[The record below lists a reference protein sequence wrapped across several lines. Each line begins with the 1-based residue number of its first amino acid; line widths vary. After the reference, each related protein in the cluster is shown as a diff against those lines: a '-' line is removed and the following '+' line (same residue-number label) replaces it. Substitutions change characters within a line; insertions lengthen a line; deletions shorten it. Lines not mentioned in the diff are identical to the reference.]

1 MVGLGKK
8 WIGTD
13 LIWVFIKIAHIY
25 LCLLCFMK
33 YIDCMTGSDLE
44 EINVLTERLTHEK
57 LNE

>member
-1 MVGLGKK
+1 
-8 WIGTD
+8 
-13 LIWVFIKIAHIY
+13 
-25 LCLLCFMK
+25 MK